1 MVDIS
6 AVNILYARK
15 GTPEE
20 IVERLRAV
28 FTPLLTDENIKAEF
42 IKLDIGYGMFD
53 HNQVQELT
61 DLAVKQTEQAGG
73 YIKASMQ

>member
-1 MVDIS
+1 MVCS
-6 AVNILYARK
+6 LLS
-15 GTPEE
+15 TFS
-20 IVERLRAV
+20 RAV

-73 YIKASMQ
+73 YIKASRQ

>member
-1 MVDIS
+1 MGIFMTGCSDDDYSIS
-6 AVNILYARK
+6 N
-15 GTPEE
+15 
-20 IVERLRAV
+20 
-28 FTPLLTDENIKAEF
+28 TPLLTDENIKAEF

>member
-1 MVDIS
+1 M
-6 AVNILYARK
+6 
-15 GTPEE
+15 
-20 IVERLRAV
+20 